1 MFKYLLALHIALL
14 PLMTS
19 AQEREHLS
27 VEVNGKNIG
36 YVCKGTGE
44 LTILLVAG
52 MGLNV
57 QSTYK
62 NTFRNIDPANYKVC
76 MYDRAGYGMST
87 YSDPKVRTMSELA
100 DELTTL
106 TEKLEWNKVVLV
118 PHSFGGLVARAFTN
132 QKPEV
137 VKGIVFVDAA
147 HESWYQDMKSS
158 MSREGWKT
166 MEWIMDWERN
176 HHSFEDFEEASSHT
190 SIYSIPSDLPIT
202 VMSRGIP
209 HVSIRQ
215 TKMSY
220 KDVDT
225 YTKSW
230 DRSQEKLRAITR
242 NAEVVTMM
250 YASHLF
256 DESDPWIVIEHIEK
270 MISKIENET

>member
-87 YSDPKVRTMSELA
+87 YGDPKVRTMSELA

-242 NAEVVTMM
+242 NAEAVTMM